1 MATANRKPTLDTR
14 KKPRQ
19 RRALDTVEVILD
31 AAAQVLVARGP
42 TGFTTNHV
50 AERAGVSVG
59 TVYQYYP
66 NKAALLLQLHVR
78 EGRRTVASLE
88 STLGGGAVV
97 PPLGT
102 DDALARMAAAIRHFF
117 DMEAA
122 EAPLRTAL
130 ARLDVLFADAPEFA
144 QIRRDA
150 LGLVRDFLGRHLGL
164 KGDEAA
170 EAAEVVVTVV
180 SSMAERVTSQTT
192 APEDLDRWAGLV
204 HRMLLAVLPPGRP
217 TARTPRRA
225 RRVVARP

>member
-1 MATANRKPTLDTR
+1 MATATRKPTLVTR
-14 KKPRQ
+14 KEPRQ
-19 RRALDTVEVILD
+19 RRAQATVEVILD

-88 STLGGGAVV
+88 SNLGGGTVA
-97 PPLGT
+97 PPPGA
-102 DDALARMAAAIRHFF
+102 DAALARMAEAIRHFF
-117 DMEAA
+117 ETEAA
-122 EAPLRTAL
+122 EAPLRAAL

-150 LGLVRDFLGRHLGL
+150 LGLVRDFLIRHVGL
-164 KGDEAA
+164 NDGEAA
-170 EAAEVVVTVV
+170 ETAEVAVTLV

-192 APEDLDRWAGLV
+192 APEELDRWAGLV
-204 HRMLLAVLPPGRP
+204 HRMLVAVLPRRRPPGRRQFP
-217 TARTPRRA
+217 QH
-225 RRVVARP
+225 RPH

>member
-1 MATANRKPTLDTR
+1 MATATRKPTLDTR
-14 KKPRQ
+14 KEPRQ
-19 RRALDTVEVILD
+19 RRAQATVEVILD

-78 EGRRTVASLE
+78 EGRRTVAGLE
-88 STLGGGAVV
+88 STLGDSASTA
-97 PPLGT
+97 PLGA
-102 DDALARMAAAIRHFF
+102 DAAMARMALAIRHFF
-117 DMEAA
+117 ETEAA
-122 EAPLRTAL
+122 EAPLRAAL
-130 ARLDVLFADAPEFA
+130 ARLDVLFADAPEFT

-164 KGDEAA
+164 DDDEAA
-170 EAAEVVVTVV
+170 EVAEVAVTLV

-192 APEDLDRWAGLV
+192 APEELDRWAGLV
-204 HRMLLAVLPPGRP
+204 HRMLIAVLP
-217 TARTPRRA
+217 RA
-225 RRVVARP
+225 GSAGT